1 MKTFQSSGAQMSI
14 FDFKEPLKITKPVRL
29 IELFAGIGAQAKAL
43 ENLGVRF
50 EHYRIYEF
58 DKYAVASYNA
68 IHGTNFKTSDIK
80 EIRAED
86 LGVVDTKKFDYIV
99 TYSFPC
105 TDISTAGKQQGFGRN
120 NETRSSLLWEVERLL
135 KEMDELPQ
143 ILLMENVPGIL
154 SKKFKPDFNEWCN
167 VLENFGYTNKFTCLN
182 AMDYG
187 VPQNRNRCYMVSWLG
202 DYSYNFPQ
210 GIKMRPFVDYLDF
223 DMRYAINPKKLSK
236 TQKNCI
242 KRLSSTLFSKSIRC
256 GGGRSRDSKHI
267 WSVYSV
273 ELLQSESF
281 IKGNSLFLKN
291 KSKTIC
297 AQHINSY
304 TIDGSV
310 YFDYSPRECWR
321 LMGFN
326 DEDFDKASR
335 VCSNTRLYKQA
346 GNSIVVDVLEAIFKE
361 MF

>member
-50 EHYRIYEF
+50 EHYRICEF

-167 VLENFGYTNKFTCLN
+167 VLENFGYTNN
-182 AMDYG
+182 
-187 VPQNRNRCYMVSWLG
+187 
-202 DYSYNFPQ
+202 
-210 GIKMRPFVDYLDF
+210 I
-223 DMRYAINPKKLSK
+223 
-236 TQKNCI
+236 
-242 KRLSSTLFSKSIRC
+242 KSIPL
-256 GGGRSRDSKHI
+256 
-267 WSVYSV
+267 YAAF
-273 ELLQSESF
+273 L
-281 IKGNSLFLKN
+281 IK
-291 KSKTIC
+291 
-297 AQHINSY
+297 
-304 TIDGSV
+304 
-310 YFDYSPRECWR
+310 
-321 LMGFN
+321 
-326 DEDFDKASR
+326 
-335 VCSNTRLYKQA
+335 
-346 GNSIVVDVLEAIFKE
+346 
-361 MF
+361 